1 MYQSVENQVA
11 KECLINQL
19 TSAVDGT
26 HSSRKR
32 RVMFLVWSLAAFKLH
47 QTYVCHGFQYV
58 YFVEERNSALHYL
71 ILIRKLIKLGVHLIS

>member
-11 KECLINQL
+11 KECLIDQL

-47 QTYVCHGFQYV
+47 QTYVCHGFSMFTLLKNV
-58 YFVEERNSALHYL
+58 IVLC
-71 ILIRKLIKLGVHLIS
+71 IT